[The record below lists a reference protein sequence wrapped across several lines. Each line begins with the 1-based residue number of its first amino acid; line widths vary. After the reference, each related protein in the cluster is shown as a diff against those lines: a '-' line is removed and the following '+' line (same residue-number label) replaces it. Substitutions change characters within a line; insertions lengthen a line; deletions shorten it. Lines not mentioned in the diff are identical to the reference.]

1 MPLRESFYHPHRMGE
16 CKIEYG
22 VGRVDLL
29 AQELDYL
36 DKSRALVLYGPNAA
50 KGATLPRVRDALGP
64 QLKAEFGECRIH
76 APVDVSAQ
84 VADIVRSEAIDVIVT
99 IGGGSTSDTAK
110 GVACMLGEGKPL
122 EELASQFTLPD
133 TYVEN
138 YMKKPKIPI
147 IAVATMLGGAEVAP
161 GFGALDGNGRK
172 LVYRGDYVT
181 ARVVILDPVATLDVD
196 LDAFKAS
203 CFNGLAHGMEG
214 LYSRSRTP
222 ITDGLC
228 KQAIS
233 LFTRNMERLA
243 DDAADLDARM
253 SLLWAS
259 ALGGLIVT
267 NARVGIQ
274 HGMAHSIGATLL
286 LSHGLANAITLV
298 PGVEFNLDVAA
309 PQLAGA
315 AQAMGVGADQAS
327 DEENARL
334 GLERIQFLKHK
345 LGIPDRLGSLPEARR
360 LGLDATRDGVVS
372 QLSRNRATLFNPKMF
387 SADDVA
393 QLITAM
399 W

>member
-147 IAVATMLGGAEVAP
+147 VAVATMLGGAEVAP
-161 GFGALDGNGRK
+161 GFGALDGDGRK

-274 HGMAHSIGATLL
+274 HGMAHSIGATLM

-309 PQLAGA
+309 PQLAAA
-315 AQAMGVGADQAS
+315 AQAMGVGTDQAS

-345 LGIPDRLGSLPEARR
+345 LGIPDRLGSLPEARH

>member
-1 MPLRESFYHPHRMGE
+1 M
-16 CKIEYG
+16 
-22 VGRVDLL
+22 
-29 AQELDYL
+29 
-36 DKSRALVLYGPNAA
+36 
-50 KGATLPRVRDALGP
+50 
-64 QLKAEFGECRIH
+64 
-76 APVDVSAQ
+76 
-84 VADIVRSEAIDVIVT
+84 ADIVRSEDIDVIVT
-99 IGGGSTSDTAK
+99 IGGGTPSDTAK
-110 GVACMLGEGKPL
+110 GVVCMLGEGKPL

-243 DDAADLDARM
+243 DDAADLNARM

-274 HGMAHSIGATLL
+274 HGMAHSIGATLM

-298 PGVEFNLDVAA
+298 PGVEFNMDVAA
-309 PQLAGA
+309 PQLAA
-315 AQAMGVGADQAS
+315 AARAMGVGADQAS

-334 GLERIQFLKHK
+334 GLERIQFLTR
-345 LGIPDRLGSLPEARR
+345 LGIRTGSARCRRPGALASMQRGTAWSPSCPVTGRLCSTRR
-360 LGLDATRDGVVS
+360 C
-372 QLSRNRATLFNPKMF
+372 
-387 SADDVA
+387 SA
-393 QLITAM
+393 QMT
-399 W
+399 

>member
-1 MPLRESFYHPHRMGE
+1 VPLRESFYHPHRMGE

-22 VGRVDLL
+22 IGRVDLL

-64 QLKAEFGECRIH
+64 HLKAEFGECRIH
-76 APVDVSAQ
+76 APVDVSAR
-84 VADIVRSEAIDVIVT
+84 VADIVLSEDIDVIVT

-110 GVACMLGEGKPL
+110 GVVCMLGEGKPL

-243 DDAADLDARM
+243 DDATDLNARM

-274 HGMAHSIGATLL
+274 HGMAHSIGATLM

-298 PGVEFNLDVAA
+298 PGVEFNMDVAA
-309 PQLAGA
+309 PQLAA
-315 AQAMGVGADQAS
+315 AARAMGVGTDKAS

-334 GLERIQFLKHK
+334 GLERIQFLKNK

-360 LGLDATRDGVVS
+360 LGLDATRNGVVS

-393 QLITAM
+393 QLITVM